1 MRLKFAPLLAALCLS
16 LVAGVTAA
24 IDEPVIDEPIV
35 DTVEPV
41 GSVESNS
48 SDSITLNL
56 KDAELEDLV
65 RWASQVTGK
74 TIVVHPNV
82 KGRVTVVATEPM
94 STEEAYQ
101 VFLST
106 LQVYGFSVVDVAGV
120 LKVIPL
126 QQAKEANAPLSGTS
140 VVGQEDMV
148 VRIVRVKNVSA
159 VELAALVKPMVPQSA
174 HLAAYGPSNAILIAA
189 SAGKVDQIAQ
199 IVGRF
204 DQAGAVDIELVALEF
219 ASAKEI
225 AKIVTKLMEQGRGEG
240 KERARLTVAVDERS
254 NSLLLTGDPAVREQ
268 IHALVTRLDQ
278 PLAGEGNTQVLY
290 LQYAKAPDLVPV
302 LEKVSGSF
310 KKDEKDQ
317 SAASVE
323 VNISANE
330 ALNAL
335 ILTAPPALLSTLR
348 GVIAKLDV
356 RRAQVLV
363 EALIVE
369 VNEDLARDLG
379 VQWQTDTGTSVFGGF
394 SGLPKNVPP
403 PTVTPSGSLTLGG
416 GLSLGYL
423 RGGDLRAIIR
433 ALEGNTNANVLSTP
447 TILAL
452 DNEEAKILVGSSVP
466 FVTGS
471 QLRDS
476 VNNPGDPFQTIQR
489 EDIGVTL
496 KIKPRINTNNSVTL
510 DIEQK
515 VENLDQS
522 NIATADVITNKREIK
537 TRVLIDNDQVL
548 VLGGL
553 IRDEVSEVQS
563 KVPVLGDIP
572 LVGRAFRSTSST
584 VTKKNLMVFIHPVIL
599 RDNLGSHAL
608 TRERYRQME
617 EWQRGFRDRVER
629 FSTPAPLP
637 ALPELKSPPAASGTP
652 GNE

>member
-1 MRLKFAPLLAALCLS
+1 MRVLRAPLLVAVALS
-16 LVAGVTAA
+16 ALVAQMATAA
-24 IDEPVIDEPIV
+24 APGEALA
-35 DTVEPV
+35 
-41 GSVESNS
+41 
-48 SDSITLNL
+48 SDQPDAAEVTLNL
-56 KDAELEDLV
+56 KDAELADLV
-65 RWASQVTGK
+65 RWAGQVTGR

-82 KGRVTVVATEPM
+82 KGKVTVLATAPM
-94 STEEAYQ
+94 SRDEAYQ

-106 LQVYGFSVVDVAGV
+106 LQVYGFTVLETAGV
-120 LKVIPL
+120 LKVVPA
-126 QQAKEANAPLSGTS
+126 QQAKEGDVPLGMDA
-140 VVGQEDMV
+140 GAAGREDMV
-148 VRIVRVKNVSA
+148 VRVMRVMNVSA
-159 VELAALVKPMVPQSA
+159 VELAALVKPMVPASA
-174 HLAAYGPSNAILIAA
+174 YVAAYGPSNAILIAA
-189 SAGKVDQIAQ
+189 SAGKVDQVAQ
-199 IVGRF
+199 IVARF
-204 DQAGAVDIELVALEF
+204 DQAGTLDIELVALEF

-225 AKIVTKLMEQGRGEG
+225 ARIVGKLMDGGREAG
-240 KERARLTVAVDERS
+240 KERVRLSVAVDERS
-254 NSLLLTGDPAVREQ
+254 NSLLLTGDLAAREQ
-268 IHALVTRLDQ
+268 IHALVRRLDQ

-290 LQYAKAPDLVPV
+290 LQYARATDLVPI
-302 LEKVSGSF
+302 LERVSGSF

-323 VNISANE
+323 INIGANE

-335 ILTAPPALLSTLR
+335 ILTAPPALLTTLR

-379 VQWQTDTGTSVFGGF
+379 IQWQTDTAGTTTFGGF
-394 SGLPKNVPP
+394 SSLPRNVPP
-403 PTVTPSGSLTLGG
+403 PAATPSGSLLLGP

-423 RGGDLRAIIR
+423 SGGDLRLLIR

-466 FVTGS
+466 FITGS

-476 VNNPGDPFQTIQR
+476 AGNPGDPFQTIER

-515 VENLDQS
+515 VENLDPTV
-522 NIATADVITNKREIK
+522 IRTADVVTNKREIK
-537 TRVLIDNDQVL
+537 TRALIDNDQVL

-553 IRDEVSEVQS
+553 IRDEVSEVRS

-572 LVGRAFRSTSST
+572 LVGRLFKSTSST

-599 RDNLGSHAL
+599 RDSASSEVA

-617 EWQRGFRDRVER
+617 DWQQGFRQRVER
-629 FSTPAPLP
+629 FSVPREMPRLP
-637 ALPELKSPPAASGTP
+637 ALKPPPAEAAPPVTESRPDG
-652 GNE
+652 

>member
-1 MRLKFAPLLAALCLS
+1 MRLKLALLLALLCLA
-16 LVAGVTAA
+16 VAPGSIAETEDDIVDSGVT
-24 IDEPVIDEPIV
+24 DGGDR
-35 DTVEPV
+35 
-41 GSVESNS
+41 
-48 SDSITLNL
+48 ITLNL

-65 RWASQVTGK
+65 RWAGQVTGR

-94 STEEAYQ
+94 TRDEAYQ
-101 VFLST
+101 AFLST
-106 LQVYGFSVVDVAGV
+106 LQVYGFTVVDAGGV
-120 LKVIPL
+120 LKVIPA
-126 QQAKEANAPLSGTS
+126 QQAKEANVPFFGEGAL
-140 VVGQEDMV
+140 GQEDIV

-159 VELAALVKPMVPQSA
+159 VELATLVKPMVPQSA
-174 HLAAYGPSNAILIAA
+174 LLAAYGPSNALLIAA
-189 SAGKVDQIAQ
+189 SAGKVDQIAG
-199 IVGRF
+199 IVARL
-204 DQAGAVDIELVALEF
+204 DQAGAVDIELVGLEF
-219 ASAKEI
+219 ASAKEV
-225 AKIVTKLMEQGRGEG
+225 AKVVTQLLEQGRGGQE
-240 KERARLTVAVDERS
+240 KERARLKIAVDERS

-268 IHALVTRLDQ
+268 IHALIARLDQ
-278 PLAGEGNTQVLY
+278 PLTGEGNTQVLY
-290 LQYAKAPDLVPV
+290 LQYAKAADLVPV

-317 SAASVE
+317 GAANVE
-323 VNISANE
+323 INIGANE

-335 ILTAPPALLSTLR
+335 ILTAPPGLLSTLR

-379 VQWQTDTGTSVFGGF
+379 IQWQTDTVGESTFGGF
-394 SGLPKNVPP
+394 SALPSNVPP
-403 PTVTPSGSLTLGG
+403 PTGTPPSGRLTLGG

-476 VNNPGDPFQTIQR
+476 TGNPGDPFQTIQR

-515 VENLDQS
+515 VENLDQT
-522 NIATADVITNKREIK
+522 NITTADVITNKREIK

-553 IRDEVSEVQS
+553 IRDEVSEIQS

-572 LVGRAFRSTSST
+572 LLGRAFRSTSST

-599 RDNLGSHAL
+599 RDNLGSHAV
-608 TRERYRQME
+608 TRERYRHME
-617 EWQRGFRDRVER
+617 QWQRGFRERVER
-629 FSTPAPLP
+629 FSVPATQPT
-637 ALPELKSPPAASGTP
+637 LPELKAPPATETP
-652 GNE
+652 ADE